1 MKLVWGAR
9 AKRDLREL
17 VSYIAEDS
25 IQAAEVVAGRIL
37 NTAEVLAKMPRSGRH
52 GRVPKTSERVV
63 GRTPY
68 ILVYSIV
75 SGQIRIL
82 RIYHAARKW
91 HVRL

>member
-52 GRVPKTSERVV
+52 GRVPKKL
-63 GRTPY
+63 RTGCRQNP
-68 ILVYSIV
+68 LHSC
-75 SGQIRIL
+75 L
-82 RIYHAARKW
+82 
-91 HVRL
+91 